1 MQTKRR
7 QDTEDKS
14 RKRSRSELL
23 QTLYVNNLNDKIN
36 RTLLKHNIYI
46 LFSTYGEVWDINMKL
61 RGQAHVIMDS
71 KETASVCL
79 KALLGTPMF
88 GKHLRI
94 DFSKNKSKLVEQA
107 EKLLAEE

>member
-1 MQTKRR
+1 
-7 QDTEDKS
+7 
-14 RKRSRSELL
+14 
-23 QTLYVNNLNDKIN
+23 
-36 RTLLKHNIYI
+36 
-46 LFSTYGEVWDINMKL
+46 MKL

>member
-1 MQTKRR
+1 
-7 QDTEDKS
+7 
-14 RKRSRSELL
+14 
-23 QTLYVNNLNDKIN
+23 
-36 RTLLKHNIYI
+36 
-46 LFSTYGEVWDINMKL
+46 MKL

-71 KETASVCL
+71 KETASVCF